1 LKLNNIL
8 NLLLQK
14 NSIEFIVLG
23 IIIILSGCNYSGQKN
38 IYGNWKGKFF
48 ENSAHFTFNHDSTC
62 TIKVFSSNGSKPFEI
77 NGLFDVNFYKNPITI
92 NITNIK
98 EQDYNLYSILELDNN
113 LLIIAYFST
122 KWKLRPISFQP
133 QKTMLLKRDSKL

>member
-1 LKLNNIL
+1 ML

-14 NSIEFIVLG
+14 KSIEFIVLG
-23 IIIILSGCNYSGQKN
+23 IIMILSGCNVSGQID

-48 ENSAHFTFNHDSTC
+48 DNSAHFTFNHDSTC
-62 TIKVFSSNGSKPFEI
+62 TIKVFSNNRSKPFEI
-77 NGLFDVNFYKNPITI
+77 NGLFNVNFYKDPSTI

-113 LLIIAYFST
+113 LLTIAYFST
-122 KWKLRPISFQP
+122 KWKLRPISFHP
-133 QKTMLLKRDSKL
+133 QKTMFLKRDSKL